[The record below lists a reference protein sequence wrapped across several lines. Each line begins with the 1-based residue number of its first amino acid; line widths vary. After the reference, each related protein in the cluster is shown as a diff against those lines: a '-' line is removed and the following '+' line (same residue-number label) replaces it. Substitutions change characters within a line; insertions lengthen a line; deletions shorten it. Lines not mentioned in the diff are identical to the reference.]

1 VIAYWIERFPPA
13 IFLPAAASIA
23 LAAHSTAA
31 IDLSRWLTD
40 TIVSI
45 LLLAQFRL
53 WDDLADRDR
62 DRRTHPDRVIA
73 KAPRIS
79 PFVGTCVALAV
90 VNASLAATRGGEAR
104 VEAFLLLTAA
114 AAAWYRWRPVRR
126 TVASDL
132 ALLAK
137 YPAFVVVI
145 ATGLSAPLS
154 HAVPA
159 AMAIYAAAVG
169 VEIWHDPSCPLRF
182 TNS

>member
-1 VIAYWIERFPPA
+1 VIAYWIERFSPA

-62 DRRTHPDRVIA
+62 DRRAHPDCVIA
-73 KAPRIS
+73 RAPRIS

-90 VNASLAATRGGEAR
+90 VNASLAATRGGDGVA
-104 VEAFLLLTAA
+104 AFLLLTAA
-114 AAAWYRWRPVRR
+114 AAAWYRWRPLRR
-126 TVASDL
+126 TVGSDL